1 MEQERLE
8 QLEPK
13 LKALRDE
20 IKGLDSEIGHLDEKH
35 QKTVEEKEELN
46 KMMKVLHGRLPIHR
60 PTTAYL
66 PSQHQ

>member
-1 MEQERLE
+1 MCCIIPRDASTCVRMEQERLE

-20 IKGLDSEIGHLDEKH
+20 IGGLEEEIEHYNDKH

-46 KMMKVLHGRLPIHR
+46 RMIKVVRML
-60 PTTAYL
+60 
-66 PSQHQ
+66 